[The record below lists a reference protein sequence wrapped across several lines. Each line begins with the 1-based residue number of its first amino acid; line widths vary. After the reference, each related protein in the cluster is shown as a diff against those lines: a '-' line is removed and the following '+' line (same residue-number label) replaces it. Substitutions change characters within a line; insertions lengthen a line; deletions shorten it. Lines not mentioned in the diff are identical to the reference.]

1 MFLAEI
7 ISDTNALAGVA
18 IAALGLCTLLIKMLQ
33 SNANNEREDRHL
45 EQEVKKLEMQA
56 QIKLQEVLSAQIL
69 AIRELTEV
77 TKKLG

>member
-56 QIKLQEVLSAQIL
+56 QIKLQEVLSAQVL